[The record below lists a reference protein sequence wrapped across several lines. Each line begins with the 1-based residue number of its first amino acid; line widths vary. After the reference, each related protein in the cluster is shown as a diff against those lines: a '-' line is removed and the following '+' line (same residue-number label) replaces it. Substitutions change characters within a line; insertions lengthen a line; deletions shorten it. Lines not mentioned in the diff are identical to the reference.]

1 MNAQY
6 QEGGKMGKILSLL
19 IGAIVTVLGL
29 ILLIAW
35 WYEFVF
41 LLKGVIPVLLI
52 LLGIIAIFAGIAE
65 LKDRLK
71 EEKK

>member
-1 MNAQY
+1 
-6 QEGGKMGKILSLL
+6 MGKILSLL
-19 IGAIVTVLGL
+19 IGAIITVLGL

-41 LLKGVIPVLLI
+41 LLKGVIPILLI
-52 LLGIIAIFAGIAE
+52 LFGIIAIFAGIAE